1 MERYDYMESLKE
13 DIKDYIKENMEYL
26 EGKDEQE
33 LYDDFF
39 VEDAITGNASGSYYC
54 NAWKAEEALCHN
66 MDLLQEAL
74 QEFGYTENIDNELI
88 TSAEWC
94 DVTIRCYL
102 LGNALSEVLDEI
114 EWEWK

>member
-1 MERYDYMESLKE
+1 MEKYDYMESLKE

-39 VEDAITGNASGSYYC
+39 VEDAITGNASGSYTFST
-54 NAWKAEEALCHN
+54 WKAEENICHN
-66 MDLLQEAL
+66 MDLVQEAY
-74 QEFGYTENIDNELI
+74 EMFGYKGIPSDAG
-88 TSAEWC
+88 AEAM
-94 DVTIRCYL
+94 DVTVRCYL
-102 LGNALSEVLDEI
+102 LGQALNDVLEEI